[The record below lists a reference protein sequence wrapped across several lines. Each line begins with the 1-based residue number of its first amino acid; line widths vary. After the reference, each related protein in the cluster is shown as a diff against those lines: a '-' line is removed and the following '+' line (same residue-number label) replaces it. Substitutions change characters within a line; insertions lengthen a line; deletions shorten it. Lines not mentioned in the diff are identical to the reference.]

1 MKNSIN
7 LTDFDNKDAEV
18 ICDIIHEKLCDLG
31 VNPEGFTWVINVEV
45 SDEVQS

>member
-1 MKNSIN
+1 MNNSIN

-18 ICDIIHEKLCDLG
+18 ICDIIYEKLCDLG

-45 SDEVQS
+45 KNED